1 MVYLII
7 IAILCLILVLFGIYH
22 MFCMK
27 KNAEFAAESLERLEK
42 AFQMNVELSND
53 YSELVKKY
61 AERLDLHAKNLDE
74 LSDKNRQ
81 LNDDIYRLTEE
92 KDQLNFTLELTR
104 QGNEKLETE
113 NNALRLKVYNLET
126 NKKEET
132 TDESEE

>member
-53 YSELVKKY
+53 YSELVKQY

-92 KDQLNFTLELTR
+92 KEELNFKLEITC
-104 QGNEKLETE
+104 QGRDKLETE
-113 NNALRLKVYNLET
+113 NNALRLKTYNLESG
-126 NKKEET
+126 KKEET
-132 TDESEE
+132 TDGTEE

>member
-27 KNAEFAAESLERLEK
+27 KNAEFAAEALERLEK
-42 AFQMNVELSND
+42 AFQMNADLSNG

-61 AERLDLHAKNLDE
+61 AERLDIHAQNLDA

-92 KDQLNFTLELTR
+92 KDRIEFTLNIAR
-104 QGNEKLETE
+104 QERDKLETE
-113 NNALRLKVYNLET
+113 NNALRLKVYNLESG
-126 NKKEET
+126 KKEET
-132 TDESEE
+132 TDGTEE